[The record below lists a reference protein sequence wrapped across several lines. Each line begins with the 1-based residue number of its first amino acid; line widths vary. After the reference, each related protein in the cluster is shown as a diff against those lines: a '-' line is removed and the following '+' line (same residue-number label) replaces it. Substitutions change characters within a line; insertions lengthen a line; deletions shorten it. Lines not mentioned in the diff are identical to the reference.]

1 MSGQLSYPD
10 LDASRDL
17 LDRASDGCALVV
29 GDAMLD
35 RYVSGLVD
43 RISPEAPV
51 PVVRVTEE
59 RLALGGAAN
68 VAAGIRALGVSCRL
82 IATTGDDASG
92 GALRTVLGEAGIPED
107 DLVVTPGRP
116 TTEKTR
122 ILARHQ
128 QMLRVDREA
137 GSVLDAQTVESLIAR
152 AESVL
157 ESVGVLVLQDYDKG
171 VLGEGVARRLLD
183 AAARRGIPT
192 IVDPKLRHF
201 FEFRGAHVFKPNL
214 RELAAAMG
222 VEPIAIETADLTPI
236 MSRLGVANLLLTLGE
251 EGMLMLGEDVDGVVR
266 VPAVAREVYD
276 VTGAGDT
283 VLAVMATALL
293 GHATLPEG
301 ARLATIAA
309 GIEVSRLG
317 AVPVTR
323 DELLTEIDEHS

>member
-1 MSGQLSYPD
+1 VSGQLSYPD
-10 LDASRDL
+10 LDASRNL
-17 LDRASDGCALVV
+17 LDRAGNGSALVV

-59 RLALGGAAN
+59 RLAIGGAAN
-68 VAAGIRALGVSCRL
+68 VAAGIRALGIGCRL
-82 IATTGDDASG
+82 VATVGDDAAG
-92 GALRTVLGEAGIPED
+92 GALTEALATVGIPVD

-122 ILARHQ
+122 VLARHQ
-128 QMLRVDREA
+128 QMLRVDRES
-137 GSVLDAQTVESLIAR
+137 GSSLEENAVAALVGR
-152 AESVL
+152 AEAAL
-157 ESVGVLVLQDYDKG
+157 DTAGVLVLQDYDKG
-171 VLGEGVARRLLD
+171 VLGEQLVRRLLD
-183 AAARRGIPT
+183 GAARRGIPA

-222 VEPIAIETADLTPI
+222 VEPSAIETADLSPI
-236 MSRLGVANLLLTLGE
+236 MARLGVANLLLTLGE
-251 EGMLMLGEDVDGVVR
+251 EGMLLLGDDVDGVVR
-266 VPAVAREVYD
+266 VPAQAREVYD

-293 GHATLPEG
+293 GSATLVEG
-301 ARLATIAA
+301 ALLATIAA

-323 DELLTEIDEHS
+323 DELLAEIEQHD

>member
-17 LDRASDGCALVV
+17 LDRASRGRALVV

-35 RYVSGLVD
+35 RYVSGSVD

-68 VAAGIRALGVSCRL
+68 VAAGIQALGLSCRL
-82 IATTGDDASG
+82 IATTGDDGGGDALR
-92 GALRTVLGEAGIPED
+92 GALAGAGIPAD
-107 DLVVTPGRP
+107 DLVITPGRP

-122 ILARHQ
+122 VLARHQ
-128 QMLRVDREA
+128 QMLRVDRES
-137 GSVLDAQTVESLIAR
+137 GSRLDAHSVDTLIER
-152 AESVL
+152 AEAAL
-157 ESVGVLVLQDYDKG
+157 ESAGVLVLQDYDKG
-171 VLGEGVARRLLD
+171 VLGERLVRCLLD
-183 AAARRGIPT
+183 SASRRGIPT
-192 IVDPKLRHF
+192 VVDPKLRHF
-201 FEFRGAHVFKPNL
+201 FEFQGAHVFKPNL

-222 VEPIAIETADLTPI
+222 VEPAGIERTDLGPI
-236 MSRLGVANLLLTLGE
+236 MTRLGVDNLLLTLGE
-251 EGMLMLGEDVDGVVR
+251 DGMLLLGDDVDGVVR

-283 VLAVMATALL
+283 VLALIAAALL
-293 GHATLPEG
+293 GGATLAEG
-301 ARLATIAA
+301 ALLATIAA

-323 DELLTEIDEHS
+323 DELLAEIAEHR